1 MYENSSFWES
11 IMPAEEDRGKGDKQ
25 NETATR
31 MEASALPSLPD
42 GNLIQQQPRELRE
55 RDAKDVCCTQIQ
67 GTPYIKYLCRNLENE
82 EVTHACVMVK
92 IAEEKPQKVILPI
105 RICLVSNEGL
115 LISCS

>member
-42 GNLIQQQPRELRE
+42 GNLIQQPR
-55 RDAKDVCCTQIQ
+55 
-67 GTPYIKYLCRNLENE
+67 
-82 EVTHACVMVK
+82 
-92 IAEEKPQKVILPI
+92 
-105 RICLVSNEGL
+105 
-115 LISCS
+115 

>member
-55 RDAKDVCCTQIQ
+55 RDAKDVCCTRHTVYQVLVQ
-67 GTPYIKYLCRNLENE
+67 EPRKRGGDPCLCHGEN
-82 EVTHACVMVK
+82 C
-92 IAEEKPQKVILPI
+92 
-105 RICLVSNEGL
+105 
-115 LISCS
+115 